1 LADIRLKIVEHEE
14 RPCLELV
21 ISAVGPQ
28 VQPIPGFAGMRG
40 ANRQTAEQ
48 IENIL
53 TGHFSFAVKTTAADG
68 SPPRYGTW
76 RAGRRGAVPQRRLG
90 PDGRIDFLA
99 VTPREY
105 PLELIVETGGLGEG
119 RQTTELWFDGMPRLR
134 LTYQVTGKQVRI
146 VAFDSLGHAP
156 PAETPVNAEQ
166 KDDKDTNEPPKEKP
180 LKPPVTDA
188 EWDARDLEGK
198 WVLYQKLI
206 RADEKNIKAFTPYLA
221 ERKDFDFLEVIALH
235 QSLYQGGIAASWAL
249 AKADAP
255 QWLRVAAWLRP
266 VDIDHGETETAKLL
280 VKHNPA
286 KSLAWL
292 DKYAAEAFISK
303 DEKETSRFGDRSNPL
318 LHDLQ
323 VLKKKKVKAGDLG
336 KALPPFQPSEVFRY
350 LDAPK
355 TLDDFG
361 DRKRA
366 EVDKVYVHQV
376 LRAIKALVQ
385 SGRCREPWI
394 GKLLQL
400 TKHTDPEVRQAAFL
414 AFADFG
420 NELDPKNSPID
431 DFRKVMDDAKE
442 TAAIR
447 ESALMAFSSISHPQV
462 YVRLHELALETDH
475 PAWPA
480 AISRLNDIGDEFTL
494 EHLNGENAWRPQ
506 EMGRGSAARARRFS
520 WKCRK
525 TTGTRCVGRI
535 HEKPSAENADAL
547 DQIVFRQSTR

>member
-1 LADIRLKIVEHEE
+1 
-14 RPCLELV
+14 
-21 ISAVGPQ
+21 
-28 VQPIPGFAGMRG
+28 
-40 ANRQTAEQ
+40 
-48 IENIL
+48 
-53 TGHFSFAVKTTAADG
+53 
-68 SPPRYGTW
+68 
-76 RAGRRGAVPQRRLG
+76 LG
-90 PDGRIDFLA
+90 L
-99 VTPREY
+99 
-105 PLELIVETGGLGEG
+105 
-119 RQTTELWFDGMPRLR
+119 
-134 LTYQVTGKQVRI
+134 
-146 VAFDSLGHAP
+146 
-156 PAETPVNAEQ
+156 
-166 KDDKDTNEPPKEKP
+166 
-180 LKPPVTDA
+180 
-188 EWDARDLEGK
+188 
-198 WVLYQKLI
+198 
-206 RADEKNIKAFTPYLA
+206 
-221 ERKDFDFLEVIALH
+221 
-235 QSLYQGGIAASWAL
+235 
-249 AKADAP
+249 
-255 QWLRVAAWLRP
+255 
-266 VDIDHGETETAKLL
+266 DHGETETAKLL

-303 DEKETSRFGDRSNPL
+303 DEKEISRFGDRSNPL

-494 EHLNGENAWRPQ
+494 EHLNRLDKTKLPAKNAAILEKTRGDLKKWVEDPQRGRDVSHGSVARRLERAAWAEYTKSPVQKTLTPWTKSFFVNQPDDAFVENLEKVQKEYEPTYSAPDPKALTHLVRALAMTILNTPKPQ
-506 EMGRGSAARARRFS
+506 E
-520 WKCRK
+520 K
-525 TTGTRCVGRI
+525 
-535 HEKPSAENADAL
+535 
-547 DQIVFRQSTR
+547 